1 MIETTADIQY
11 YYGEK
16 EKTLE
21 SLILDILGLGLNI
34 KVEHW
39 PARELCILIPVHCNH
54 SAHDTPL
61 VITPPQGSAP
71 KALLH

>member
-34 KVEHW
+34 KVEHKMSC
-39 PARELCILIPVHCNH
+39 AY
-54 SAHDTPL
+54 
-61 VITPPQGSAP
+61 
-71 KALLH
+71 